1 MLLRGRQWL
10 RRVAAAGSPRACVLR
25 RRSGGG
31 EIAHGARGLGAK
43 RLPGIRR
50 GRGARAGGRARGR
63 AGKRARGGGA
73 RMIIPVRCF
82 TCGKVIG
89 NKYENYM
96 AMLAQDGCSEA

>member
-1 MLLRGRQWL
+1 MSLLTGQEAGRE
-10 RRVAAAGSPRACVLR
+10 AAAGQPAQR
-25 RRSGGG
+25 R
-31 EIAHGARGLGAK
+31 ARGRAVRPAGPAG
-43 RLPGIRR
+43 PA
-50 GRGARAGGRARGR
+50 GRQAGR